1 MSEYKSPRELSKE
14 CQRTVY
20 DLILVLADSK
30 HLLGLRYGEW
40 LCAPA
45 IEASIA
51 SVSMAQDELGH
62 ARLFYNLVQEFVN
75 HGFPKREER
84 PSEYRNME
92 LLDHAFPSWPDFVA
106 AHALVDL
113 ALTIQLEAFQSSSY
127 LPLRRLVPKLL
138 QEEEFHFQHAKG
150 WLLRIAQG
158 NERSKAELEKAVKKI
173 WVPVLCWFGKPD
185 SASERVLVDSAIQ
198 DTDSEGLRLRFIK
211 RLGLILQ
218 QAQLNLPV
226 SNDAITGQ
234 WVLGTE
240 LSWNGWNETTR
251 RFSSTGPDREIFS
264 QIECFYTHEYPVT

>member
-1 MSEYKSPRELSKE
+1 MSEYKSPQELSDE
-14 CQRTVY
+14 CQRALY
-20 DLILVLADSK
+20 DLLLVLADSK

-40 LCAPA
+40 LYAPA

-51 SVSMAQDELGH
+51 AVSMAQDELGH
-62 ARLFYNLVQEFVN
+62 ARLFYNLVQEFVTQ
-75 HGFPKREER
+75 GFPKRDAKS
-84 PSEYRNME
+84 SEYRNIE

-106 AHALVDL
+106 AHALGDL
-113 ALTIQLEAFQSSSY
+113 ALTIQLEAFQASSY

-138 QEEEFHFQHAKG
+138 QEEAFHFQHAKG

-158 NERSKAELEKAVKKI
+158 NERSKAVLEKAIKKI
-173 WVPVLCWFGKPD
+173 WACVLCWIGKPD
-185 SASERVLVDSAIQ
+185 SDSERALLSSKIQ
-198 DTDSEGLRLRFIK
+198 DIDSEGLRARFTE
-211 RLGLILQ
+211 RLGPVLQ
-218 QAQLNLPV
+218 QAQLNLPI

-240 LSWNGWNETTR
+240 LSWNGWDETTR

>member
-1 MSEYKSPRELSKE
+1 MSEYKSPQELSKE
-14 CQRTVY
+14 CQQALY
-20 DLILVLADSK
+20 DLLLVLADSK

-40 LCAPA
+40 LYAPA

-62 ARLFYNLVQEFVN
+62 ARLFCNLVQEFVN
-75 HGFPKREER
+75 HGFAKREER

-158 NERSKAELEKAVKKI
+158 NERAKAELEKAIKRI
-173 WVPVLCWFGKPD
+173 WAPVLCWFGKPD
-185 SASERVLVDSAIQ
+185 SPSEQALVEASIQ
-198 DTDSEGLRLRFIK
+198 DTDSEGLRTRFIEK
-211 RLGLILQ
+211 LGPILQ
-218 QAQLNLPV
+218 QADLNLPV

-240 LSWNGWNETTR
+240 LSWAGWNEAAR
-251 RFSSTGPDREIFS
+251 RFSSTGPDPEMFA
-264 QIECFYTHEYPVT
+264 QIECFFNHEYPVA

>member
-1 MSEYKSPRELSKE
+1 MSEYKSLQELSKE
-14 CQRTVY
+14 CQRTLY
-20 DLILVLADSK
+20 DLLLVLADSK
-30 HLLGLRYGEW
+30 HLLGLRYGQW
-40 LCAPA
+40 LYAPA

-51 SVSMAQDELGH
+51 AVSMAQDELGH
-62 ARLFYNLVQEFVN
+62 ARLFYNLVEEFVN
-75 HGFPKREER
+75 HGFPKRAER

-113 ALTIQLEAFQSSSY
+113 ALTIQLEALERSSY

-158 NERSKAELEKAVKKI
+158 NERAKTALEKAIKKI
-173 WVPVLCWFGKPD
+173 WAPVLHWFGKPD
-185 SASERVLVDSAIQ
+185 SASERAVVDFAIQ
-198 DTDSEGLRLRFIK
+198 DTDSEGLRARFSE
-211 RLGLILQ
+211 RLAPLLQ

-226 SNDAITGQ
+226 SKDAITGQ
-234 WVLGTE
+234 WVMGTQ
-240 LSWNGWNETTR
+240 LSWNGWNEATR
-251 RFSSTGPDREIFS
+251 RFSSTGPEREIFS